1 MTDLYFVTVD
11 TRGMSSSDIRGYKEH
26 TSSFSYFRNHIAGHP
41 DTVCYR
47 SKVAKL
53 CGLDLKIYFKE
64 DHGCNARGNASTAG
78 KRDINRAASLLTLDP
93 ETGMAEHRV
102 QCVAYVVL
110 NDGVAPLS
118 LNQVWGIQELINY
131 AKDVYKSDPDHE
143 RRGRK
148 DLLKSCKLYRHREWG
163 PLSIYQSRPEVA
175 YTVAPHS
182 VMTSKD
188 GNRTPFRQ
196 IQTY

>member
-1 MTDLYFVTVD
+1 MTDLYFVSVD
-11 TRGMSSSDIRGYKEH
+11 TRGMSSSDVRGYQEH

-41 DTVCYR
+41 RIVCCR

-53 CGLDLKIYFKE
+53 CGLDLKIYFKNE
-64 DHGCNARGNASTAG
+64 SSSTING
-78 KRDINRAASLLTLDP
+78 DMDTIRKQDINRAASLLTLDP
-93 ETGMAEHRV
+93 DTGLAEHRI
-102 QCVAYVVL
+102 QGIAYVVL

-131 AKDVYKSDPDHE
+131 AKDVYKSDPEHE

-148 DLLKSCKLYRHREWG
+148 ELLKSCKLYRYREWG
-163 PLSIYQSRPEVA
+163 PLSIYQPRPEVA
-175 YTVAPHS
+175 YTVAPQS
-182 VMTSKD
+182 VVRSRDT
-188 GNRTPFRQ
+188 NRTPFRQ

>member
-1 MTDLYFVTVD
+1 M
-11 TRGMSSSDIRGYKEH
+11 DI
-26 TSSFSYFRNHIAGHP
+26 
-41 DTVCYR
+41 
-47 SKVAKL
+47 VAK
-53 CGLDLKIYFKE
+53 K
-64 DHGCNARGNASTAG
+64 
-78 KRDINRAASLLTLDP
+78 DINRAASLLTLDP
-93 ETGMAEHRV
+93 ETGIAECLI
-102 QCVAYVVL
+102 QGTAYVVL

-148 DLLKSCKLYRHREWG
+148 ELLKSCKLYRQREWG

-175 YTVAPHS
+175 YTVAPYS
-182 VMTSKD
+182 VTSKVAS
-188 GNRTPFRQ
+188 RTPFRQ

>member
-1 MTDLYFVTVD
+1 M
-11 TRGMSSSDIRGYKEH
+11 
-26 TSSFSYFRNHIAGHP
+26 
-41 DTVCYR
+41 DTV
-47 SKVAKL
+47 
-53 CGLDLKIYFKE
+53 
-64 DHGCNARGNASTAG
+64 T

-93 ETGMAEHRV
+93 DTGIAEYRIKGI
-102 QCVAYVVL
+102 AYVVL

-148 DLLKSCKLYRHREWG
+148 ELLKSCKLYRHREWG
-163 PLSIYQSRPEVA
+163 PLSIYQPRPEVA
-175 YTVAPHS
+175 YTIAPRS
-182 VMTSKD
+182 VMTTRD
-188 GNRTPFRQ
+188 TNRTPFRQ